1 MLNRLSA
8 FSVSPVAGRRW
19 LLGVAAFVF
28 AFGLLAYIQFAS
40 PHLID
45 HDGYYH
51 IKMASLIRT
60 EGIPVPF
67 PWLPLTILDEAGY
80 TDHHFL
86 QHVLQMPFTYLGDLQ
101 LAAKWA
107 AIGSGTLAFMAF
119 FWLLQRYEVRY
130 PLFWLFLLCASSNA
144 FLFRMSMP
152 RGQSLS
158 LALQCLV
165 VFFLLTRHRI
175 GLVVTSAVFVWA
187 YNGFPL
193 LGPLTICAIIAHFV
207 VDKKIEYMLIVSV
220 GAGIVLGLVLHPY
233 FPRDIVFLWNHIVPK
248 LFASEFATSVGSEWY
263 PYKSS
268 VLLQNAPLAIGAY
281 VTALLLTNRDEWKQ
295 DAPRL
300 FFFLASTLYL
310 LLLFKSRRF
319 VEYFPPFAI
328 LFLAFTARGWLR
340 EHDLARVI
348 RTEARLG
355 GFLLASLALL
365 WVFQSTITLARKE
378 ISESPDTA
386 HYQGGAHWLA
396 TNTPAGARVFHT
408 DWDEFPMLFY
418 FNTHNTY
425 LVGLDP
431 DFMRLKNEKLFRSWE
446 AITRGK
452 VRQPEDAILNDFG
465 CEYVLTDNDHPEFI
479 ALANKN
485 PRMRKMYED
494 QHTTVY
500 RVLKNQLLI
509 DLSKP

>member
-1 MLNRLSA
+1 MLNRLSDRSPSSLSFPWWLPEVGA
-8 FSVSPVAGRRW
+8 FLISV
-19 LLGVAAFVF
+19 
-28 AFGLLAYIQFAS
+28 GLLAYIQFAS
-40 PHLID
+40 PYLVD

-60 EGIPVPF
+60 QGIPLHF
-67 PWLPLTILDEAGY
+67 PWLPFTILDEAHY

-86 QHVLQMPFTYLGDLQ
+86 QHLLQLPFTYLGDLR

-107 AIGSGTLAFMAF
+107 AIGFATFAFMTF

-130 PLFWLFLLCASSNA
+130 PLLWLLLLFAVSNA

-158 LALQCLV
+158 LALQLITAH
-165 VFFLLTRHRI
+165 LLLIRHRL
-175 GLVVTSAVFVWA
+175 GLAATSVVFVWA

-193 LGPLTICAIIAHFV
+193 LGPLTVCGVITHFLV
-207 VDKKIEYMLIVSV
+207 HKRIEYSLFLSV
-220 GAGIVLGLVLHPY
+220 AGGICIGLVLHPY

-248 LFASEFATSVGSEWY
+248 LFASEYATSVGSEWY
-263 PYKSS
+263 PYNSW
-268 VLLQNAPLAIGAY
+268 VLLQNASVAIGAY
-281 VTALLLTNRDEWKQ
+281 LASILLTNRDEWRQ

-300 FFFLASTLYL
+300 FCFLVSTFYL

-319 VEYFPPFAI
+319 VEYFPPFAM
-328 LFLAFTARGWLR
+328 LFLAFTVRGWLR
-340 EHDLARVI
+340 DHDVSQFI
-348 RTEARLG
+348 RTEAQLG
-355 GFLLASLALL
+355 GLIVASLVLL
-365 WVFQSTITLARKE
+365 WVFQSTIALARKE
-378 ISESPDTA
+378 IAQSPDTA
-386 HYQGGAHWLA
+386 KYQGGAEWLA
-396 TNTPAGARVFHT
+396 AHTPPGAPVFHT

-446 AITRGK
+446 AITQGK
-452 VRQPEDAILNDFG
+452 VQHPEDAILNDFR
-465 CEYVLTDNDHPEFI
+465 CEYVLTDNEHREFI
-479 ALANKN
+479 ALAEKS
-485 PRMRKMYED
+485 PRMQKVYGD
-494 QHTTVY
+494 QYTSIY
-500 RVLKNQLLI
+500 RVLKNQLLM